1 MSDLVGNHIVSFP
14 TRWLIFQVLNNMT
27 KLVFNQSHLQDLKS
41 AIGEVI
47 DVFTEILETPTK
59 SYKDIKT
66 RLEKIVSGIG
76 KNILV

>member
-1 MSDLVGNHIVSFP
+1 
-14 TRWLIFQVLNNMT
+14 MT

-76 KNILV
+76 KKYLSLKMSKLY